1 MMYCTVAVVVD
12 TVHSCPLQHK
22 RTGRFL
28 IVLLHFWLL
37 GQLSA
42 VYGFLTR

>member
-1 MMYCTVAVVVD
+1 MYCTVAVVVD
-12 TVHSCPLQHK
+12 TVHSSLLQHK
-22 RTGRFL
+22 RTGQFF

-42 VYGFLTR
+42 FYGFLTR